1 MAFDFIGPIANAWV
15 NYVFGSMELTVLVVM
30 VFIFALGLSKNW
42 PLDLYIVTIPPLILI
57 MSLRTIAL
65 LPPAIW
71 VLVLLG
77 FGIIVGVGMLR
88 LIRQ

>member
-1 MAFDFIGPIANAWV
+1 MAFDIVGPIADAWV
-15 NYVFGSMELTVLVVM
+15 NYVFGSMEITVIVVM
-30 VFIFALGLSKNW
+30 IFVIGLGISRNW
-42 PLDLYIVTIPPLILI
+42 PLDLFIVTIPPLVLL

-65 LPPAIW
+65 LPPAVW

-77 FGIIVGVGMLR
+77 FGLIVGVGMLR